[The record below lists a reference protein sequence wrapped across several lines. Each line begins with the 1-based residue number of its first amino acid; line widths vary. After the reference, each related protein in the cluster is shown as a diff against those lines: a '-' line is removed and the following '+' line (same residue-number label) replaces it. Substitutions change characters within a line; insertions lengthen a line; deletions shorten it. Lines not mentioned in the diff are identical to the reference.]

1 MVSIQS
7 IPSTPSSLTHL
18 DLQWIIKHREDRCTL
33 CGRCTSVC
41 PKEAIYL
48 TYRRQRMPK
57 LDILKKKRGSE
68 YRTFTGIRQRTEPAN
83 RCIGCGMCAAV
94 CPNEAIGPEPNPNDP
109 RVRLLQNDKGEA
121 WKRGGR
127 RNSRESLLDR
137 IMFNRIS
144 MLTDPALDAG
154 RHEFQLN
161 TLLGRVLS
169 PEEYLRR
176 KAAGE
181 WIAGP

>member
-1 MVSIQS
+1 
-7 IPSTPSSLTHL
+7 
-18 DLQWIIKHREDRCTL
+18 
-33 CGRCTSVC
+33 
-41 PKEAIYL
+41 
-48 TYRRQRMPK
+48 MPK

-68 YRTFTGIRQRTEPAN
+68 YRTFTGIRQRTEAAN
-83 RCIGCGMCAAV
+83 RCIGCGMCATV
-94 CPNEAIGPEPNPNDP
+94 CPNEAIGPVPNPNDP

-127 RNSRESLLDR
+127 RNVRGSLLDR

-176 KAAGE
+176 KANGG
-181 WIAGP
+181 WIPPVREIFPFIIGSM

>member
-1 MVSIQS
+1 
-7 IPSTPSSLTHL
+7 
-18 DLQWIIKHREDRCTL
+18 
-33 CGRCTSVC
+33 
-41 PKEAIYL
+41 
-48 TYRRQRMPK
+48 MPK

-68 YRTFTGIRQRTEPAN
+68 YRTFTGIRQRTEAAN
-83 RCIGCGMCAAV
+83 RCIGCGMCATV
-94 CPNEAIGPEPNPNDP
+94 CPNEAIGPEPNPNDA

-127 RNSRESLLDR
+127 RNVRGSLLDR

-161 TLLGRVLS
+161 TGAGDFSLYHRLHVLWSIVTKCMAWLAPGCCLLQ
-169 PEEYLRR
+169 
-176 KAAGE
+176 
-181 WIAGP
+181 